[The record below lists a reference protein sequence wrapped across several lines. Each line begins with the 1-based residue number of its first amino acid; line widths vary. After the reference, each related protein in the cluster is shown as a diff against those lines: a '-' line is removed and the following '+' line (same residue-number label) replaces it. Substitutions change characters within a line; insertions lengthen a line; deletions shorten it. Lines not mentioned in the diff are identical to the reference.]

1 MVMKWIEEQE
11 VVVGMY
17 VAGKGGCGVVGG
29 CVGSGIVEM
38 RVFMR
43 SGRRR

>member
-1 MVMKWIEEQE
+1 VMKGVEDQE

-29 CVGSGIVEM
+29 CVGSGIVGM

-43 SGRRR
+43 LGRRR